1 MTLSSPI
8 QTLLLMLLAN
18 DEIVGSW
25 GITDIEISF
34 NSISFNV
41 NGFLYVGRVLIFPND
56 SNLYTIELSTQT
68 FEHIELDRV
77 VQVLDSEIEKSEDY
91 IQELTLWIKNRLT

>member
-1 MTLSSPI
+1 
-8 QTLLLMLLAN
+8 MLLAN